1 LNRNSPLEYTNQTLG
16 KSFDTL
22 VSYHHLNTYEEASE
36 STSTPVPPFHIE
48 YPEDPDNMSLS
59 EANTIIKKQQSRIS
73 DLENIIRERDSEIE
87 QLKANLD
94 MTRSILS
101 FHDLEHKD
109 PNSASATGTPKP
121 GAAGDQQKASVFK
134 QRGIGISAEP
144 TANLNLHDIK
154 LIRHE
159 KSSRVKELIKSA
171 IERNDFLKKLDGVQI
186 SDMVD
191 CMEPRVSR
199 LHESI
204 IKEGEVGNE
213 MFVIEEG
220 NVEVFKG
227 SGKAFRVMKPGQLFG
242 ELAILYNCTRTAS
255 IRAVSDCKLWVI
267 ERKVFQNVMMKS
279 TIQKQENHL
288 RALRRCS
295 LLAGHDEDTLKRLS
309 DTLEERQFMPGEF
322 IIRHGFHGNCAYFIV
337 SGECDVQRKTDSKFT
352 ATLHNSSWFADET
365 LRDQE
370 CMLENVVVSQR
381 SPCTCLIL
389 QKDSYTQAV
398 VSSASALQAGQDKQH
413 QIASTVPRHTEF
425 ERGQQLSPEEFDY
438 VATLGVGGFG
448 RVELVKYKQ
457 AGGAANLKTY
467 AMKTLKKRHIVE
479 TRQQEHVMNE
489 KNIMLSCRSP
499 FIVSLFATFKDS
511 KYLYM
516 VFEACL
522 GGELWTILRD
532 FSHFDDGTTRFYLA
546 CVLEAFEYLHGK
558 GIIYRDLKPE
568 NLLLDTSGYAK
579 LCDFGFSKVI
589 GNNKTWTF
597 CGTPEYVPPE
607 IILNKGHDYAADYWS
622 IGILM
627 FELLTGNPPFV
638 GSDPMK
644 TYNIILKG
652 IDVIHFPSKK
662 ISRSA
667 NQLIRRLCKPNPAER
682 LGAPKGGIKEIK
694 RNKWFEGFNWDGVAN
709 RKLVPPIMKNITS
722 PVDTS
727 NFDRYER
734 TNEAPPPDDLTGWD
748 RDF

>member
-1 LNRNSPLEYTNQTLG
+1 
-16 KSFDTL
+16 
-22 VSYHHLNTYEEASE
+22 
-36 STSTPVPPFHIE
+36 
-48 YPEDPDNMSLS
+48 MSLS

-109 PNSASATGTPKP
+109 PNAMAASPGTPKP
-121 GAAGDQQKASVFK
+121 GATMGGGDQRTSVFK

-154 LIRHE
+154 LIRHD
-159 KSSRVKELIKSA
+159 KSNRVKELIKGA
-171 IERNDFLKKLDGVQI
+171 IEKNDFLKKLDNVQI

-227 SGKAFRVMKPGQLFG
+227 SGKPFRVMKPGQLFG

-255 IRAVSDCKLWVI
+255 IRSVSDCKLWVI

-279 TIQKQENHL
+279 TIQKQENHM
-288 RALRRCS
+288 RALRRCN
-295 LLAGHDEDTLKRLS
+295 LLSGHDDDTLKRLA
-309 DTLEERQFMPGEF
+309 DTLEERQFLPGEF

-337 SGECDVQRKTDSKFT
+337 AGECDVQRKTDTKFS
-352 ATLHNSSWFADET
+352 ATIHNSAWFADET

-370 CMLENVVVSQR
+370 CTLENVVVSPR

-389 QKDSYTQAV
+389 NKDSYIQAV
-398 VSSASALQAGQDKQH
+398 ASAALNNSQESPPKH
-413 QIASTVPRHTEF
+413 PHPISSVPRHTEF
-425 ERGQQLSPEEFDY
+425 DRTQLSPDDFDY

-457 AGGAANLKTY
+457 TGGASLKTY

-532 FSHFDDGTTRFYLA
+532 YSHFDDGTTRFYLA

-568 NLLLDTSGYAK
+568 NLLLDSQGYAK

-589 GNNKTWTF
+589 GNQKTWTF

-607 IILNKGHDYAADYWS
+607 IILNKGHDFAADYWS

-709 RKLVPPIMKNITS
+709 RKLVPPIMKNIAS
-722 PVDTS
+722 PLDTS

>member
-1 LNRNSPLEYTNQTLG
+1 
-16 KSFDTL
+16 
-22 VSYHHLNTYEEASE
+22 
-36 STSTPVPPFHIE
+36 
-48 YPEDPDNMSLS
+48 MSLS
-59 EANTIIKKQQSRIS
+59 EANTIIKKQKSRIE
-73 DLENIIRERDSEIE
+73 DLERAVKERDAEIE
-87 QLKANLD
+87 QLKAHLD
-94 MTRSILS
+94 MTRSVLS
-101 FHDLEHKD
+101 FHDLEHNKD
-109 PNSASATGTPKP
+109 PSV
-121 GAAGDQQKASVFK
+121 AGSPNAGVAGEPKASVFK

-144 TANLNLHDIK
+144 TANVSLSEIK
-154 LIRHE
+154 LIKHE
-159 KSSRVKELIKSA
+159 KTAKQKQLIEEA
-171 IERNDFLKKLDGVQI
+171 IVRNDFLKKLDKVQI
-186 SDMVD
+186 LDMVD
-191 CMEPRVSR
+191 CMEPRVVR
-199 LHESI
+199 MHDTI

-227 SGKAFRVMKPGQLFG
+227 SGKQLRVMKPGQLFG

-255 IRAVSDCKLWVI
+255 IRSVSDCKLWVI
-267 ERKVFQNVMMKS
+267 YRKVFQNVMMKS
-279 TIQKQENHL
+279 TIQKQENHMM
-288 RALRRCS
+288 ALKRCP
-295 LLAGHDEDTLKRLS
+295 LFAGCDEDTLKRLA
-309 DTLEERQFMPGEF
+309 DTMEERHFNPGEF
-322 IIRHGFHGNCAYFIV
+322 VIRHGFHGNCAYYIV
-337 SGECDVQRKTDSKFT
+337 SGEVDVQRKTDTKFS

-365 LRDQE
+365 LRDQD
-370 CMLENVVVSQR
+370 CMLENVVVSQK

-389 QKDSYTQAV
+389 NKDSYIQAIAAINSQEKV
-398 VSSASALQAGQDKQH
+398 GKNQ
-413 QIASTVPRHTEF
+413 QISVVPRHTEF
-425 ERGQQLSPEEFDY
+425 EKNPTSPEEFEY

-448 RVELVKYKQ
+448 RVELVKYKHGSQ
-457 AGGAANLKTY
+457 LKTY

-489 KNIMLSCRSP
+489 KNIMLACRSP
-499 FIVSLFATFKDS
+499 FIVSLFGTFKDS

-607 IILNKGHDYAADYWS
+607 IILNKGHDYSADYWS

-709 RKLVPPIMKNITS
+709 RKLVPPIMKNIAS
-722 PVDTS
+722 PLDTS

-734 TNEAPPPDDLTGWD
+734 TNEAPPPDDMTGWD